1 MSDEEIF
8 DRVRGTNFA
17 GSEDLAKYCWTM
29 EMSNNPLLVLGTARH
44 GGSITGFAVQ
54 PNSTFLWPTWDEA
67 RLDYPDEPGLMHE
80 SLLAI
85 NLNVPVQPTGF
96 PGVFTRLVNRAFV
109 SHNGRSV
116 PDSTQ
121 FDPSQ
126 TPTNFVFAQLGELCV
141 FVGDWKAARNM
152 SGNGDVDGAWEPTG
166 FGVVVQVQ
174 SNGQPK
180 CLWAIYNCLPPREDL
195 QDEPCDRDMNTLR
208 IHRWIEQGGGSIF
221 NDPKIQGARNPC
233 FVMKITND
241 LQGLGPLKELN
252 FQVICKR
259 EVQIIRAKAWQH
271 GNGRLVVVPQRVSD
285 KR

>member
-1 MSDEEIF
+1 MPPPPSGNHPLFDQELINSFTKREKAFYKWYLRTQGTRNKLTTGKWLGRHTDRARYRMSDDEIF
-8 DRVRGTNFA
+8 N
-17 GSEDLAKYCWTM
+17 KTM

-44 GGSITGFAVQ
+44 GGSITGFAVP

-80 SLLAI
+80 SLLVI

-166 FGVVVQVQ
+166 FGVVVQ
-174 SNGQPK
+174 
-180 CLWAIYNCLPPREDL
+180 
-195 QDEPCDRDMNTLR
+195 
-208 IHRWIEQGGGSIF
+208 
-221 NDPKIQGARNPC
+221 
-233 FVMKITND
+233 
-241 LQGLGPLKELN
+241 
-252 FQVICKR
+252 
-259 EVQIIRAKAWQH
+259 
-271 GNGRLVVVPQRVSD
+271 LVSPS
-285 KR
+285 KHP